1 MTTTTTARAKKPA
14 PPRGVQE
21 IPVAHLNELSSAL
34 TAFRNGDFS
43 VRLGRRDGA
52 LGDVVDRFNE
62 VADMQER
69 RTRELVR
76 VSHVIGRE
84 GRMTER
90 LSELNDKGDWASS
103 ATAVNSMIDDLVQ
116 ETLISV
122 HSKRQSF
129 DPSRPYLPWL
139 AAIARYRWVDALRRM
154 RDTDELH
161 PEEVASEEDDS
172 PIVARLSISRL
183 LSHLPAR
190 QANVIVL
197 TRIEGRSVAE
207 AAQICGQSEN
217 LVKVNVHRGLK
228 KLAALVE
235 SE

>member
-1 MTTTTTARAKKPA
+1 MKFDDDSLRRAMACALDGDKAAYRLLLDVSRDWLLAYYRRRAAPA
-14 PPRGVQE
+14 
-21 IPVAHLNELSSAL
+21 
-34 TAFRNGDFS
+34 
-43 VRLGRRDGA
+43 
-52 LGDVVDRFNE
+52 
-62 VADMQER
+62 
-69 RTRELVR
+69 
-76 VSHVIGRE
+76 
-84 GRMTER
+84 
-90 LSELNDKGDWASS
+90 
-103 ATAVNSMIDDLVQ
+103 MIDDLIQ

-154 RDTDELH
+154 RDTDEMH
-161 PEEVASEEDDS
+161 PEEVASDEDDS
-172 PIVARLSISRL
+172 RIVARLSISRL
-183 LSHLPAR
+183 LAQLPAR

-207 AAQICGQSEN
+207 AARISGQSEN

-235 SE
+235 SD

>member
-1 MTTTTTARAKKPA
+1 MKIDDDSLRRAMGRALEGDKPA
-14 PPRGVQE
+14 YRLVLDRSRDWLLAYYRRRVPP
-21 IPVAHLNELSSAL
+21 A
-34 TAFRNGDFS
+34 
-43 VRLGRRDGA
+43 
-52 LGDVVDRFNE
+52 
-62 VADMQER
+62 
-69 RTRELVR
+69 
-76 VSHVIGRE
+76 
-84 GRMTER
+84 
-90 LSELNDKGDWASS
+90 
-103 ATAVNSMIDDLVQ
+103 MIDDLVQ
-116 ETLISV
+116 ETLLSV

-161 PEEVASEEDDS
+161 PEDVASEEDDS

-190 QANVIVL
+190 LANVIVL

-207 AAQICGQSEN
+207 AARICGQSEN

>member
-1 MTTTTTARAKKPA
+1 MKFDDDSLRRAMGRALDGDKAAYRHVLDRSREWLLAYYRRRVPPA
-14 PPRGVQE
+14 
-21 IPVAHLNELSSAL
+21 
-34 TAFRNGDFS
+34 
-43 VRLGRRDGA
+43 
-52 LGDVVDRFNE
+52 
-62 VADMQER
+62 
-69 RTRELVR
+69 
-76 VSHVIGRE
+76 
-84 GRMTER
+84 
-90 LSELNDKGDWASS
+90 
-103 ATAVNSMIDDLVQ
+103 MIDDLVQ

-161 PEEVASEEDDS
+161 PEEVASEDDDS
-172 PIVARLSISRL
+172 PIVARLSLSRL
-183 LSHLPAR
+183 LAHLPAR

-207 AAQICGQSEN
+207 AARICGQSEN

>member
-1 MTTTTTARAKKPA
+1 MRADDDSLRRGMARALAGDKPA
-14 PPRGVQE
+14 YALVLKQSRDWLLAYYRRRVPP
-21 IPVAHLNELSSAL
+21 A
-34 TAFRNGDFS
+34 
-43 VRLGRRDGA
+43 
-52 LGDVVDRFNE
+52 
-62 VADMQER
+62 
-69 RTRELVR
+69 
-76 VSHVIGRE
+76 
-84 GRMTER
+84 
-90 LSELNDKGDWASS
+90 
-103 ATAVNSMIDDLVQ
+103 MIDDLVQ
-116 ETLISV
+116 ETLLSV

-129 DPSRPYLPWL
+129 DPARPYLPWL
-139 AAIARYRWVDALRRM
+139 AAIARYRWIDALRRM

-161 PEEVASEEDDS
+161 PEDIASDEDDS

-183 LSHLPAR
+183 LSRLPAR

-207 AAQICGQSEN
+207 AARICGQSQN

>member
-1 MTTTTTARAKKPA
+1 MKFDDDSLRRAMACALDGDKPA
-14 PPRGVQE
+14 YRLVLDLSRDWLLAYYRWRVPP
-21 IPVAHLNELSSAL
+21 A
-34 TAFRNGDFS
+34 
-43 VRLGRRDGA
+43 
-52 LGDVVDRFNE
+52 
-62 VADMQER
+62 
-69 RTRELVR
+69 
-76 VSHVIGRE
+76 
-84 GRMTER
+84 
-90 LSELNDKGDWASS
+90 
-103 ATAVNSMIDDLVQ
+103 MIDDLVQ

-161 PEEVASEEDDS
+161 PEEVASDEDDS

-183 LSHLPAR
+183 LARLPAG

-207 AAQICGQSEN
+207 AAQICGQSED

>member
-1 MTTTTTARAKKPA
+1 MKFDDDSLRRVMARALDGDKPA
-14 PPRGVQE
+14 YRHVLDLSRDWLLAYYRRRVPP
-21 IPVAHLNELSSAL
+21 A
-34 TAFRNGDFS
+34 
-43 VRLGRRDGA
+43 
-52 LGDVVDRFNE
+52 
-62 VADMQER
+62 
-69 RTRELVR
+69 
-76 VSHVIGRE
+76 
-84 GRMTER
+84 
-90 LSELNDKGDWASS
+90 
-103 ATAVNSMIDDLVQ
+103 MIDDLVQ

-183 LSHLPAR
+183 LSHLRAR

-207 AAQICGQSEN
+207 AAQICGESEN

>member
-1 MTTTTTARAKKPA
+1 MKFDDDSLRRAMRRALDGDKPSYRLVLDVSREWLLAYYRRRVA
-14 PPRGVQE
+14 P
-21 IPVAHLNELSSAL
+21 A
-34 TAFRNGDFS
+34 
-43 VRLGRRDGA
+43 
-52 LGDVVDRFNE
+52 
-62 VADMQER
+62 
-69 RTRELVR
+69 
-76 VSHVIGRE
+76 
-84 GRMTER
+84 
-90 LSELNDKGDWASS
+90 
-103 ATAVNSMIDDLVQ
+103 MIDDLVQ

-154 RDTDELH
+154 RDTEELH
-161 PEEVASEEDDS
+161 PEEIAAEEDDS